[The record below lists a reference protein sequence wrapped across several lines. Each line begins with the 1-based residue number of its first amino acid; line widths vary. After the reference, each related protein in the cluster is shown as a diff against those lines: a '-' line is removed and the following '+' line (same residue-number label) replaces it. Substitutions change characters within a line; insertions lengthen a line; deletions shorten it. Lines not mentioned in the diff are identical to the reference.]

1 MEIMTSKDTL
11 KSTQKVQ
18 LVKGEFSPAQA
29 SKVLYALID
38 QKINFHKIES
48 HQQWEKDHHADINP
62 LKERIA
68 ELEKEKRKVNDFI
81 SNLNAEGKKLKING
95 IIEISLID

>member
-1 MEIMTSKDTL
+1 MTSKDVIKT
-11 KSTQKVQ
+11 SQKVQ
-18 LVKGEFSPAQA
+18 LVEGEFSPDQA

-38 QKINFHKIES
+38 QKINFYKIES

-68 ELEKEKRKVNDFI
+68 ELEKEKRKVTEFI
-81 SNLNAEGKKLKING
+81 SNLQAEGKKFQING
-95 IIEISLID
+95 VIEISLID

>member
-81 SNLNAEGKKLKING
+81 SNLTAEGKKLKING

>member
-1 MEIMTSKDTL
+1 MATMTSKDTV

-48 HQQWEKDHHADINP
+48 HQQWEKDHHTDINP

-68 ELEKEKRKVNDFI
+68 ELEKEKRKVTEFI
-81 SNLNAEGKKLKING
+81 SNLQADGRMLQING
-95 IIEISLID
+95 VIEISLID